1 MVWKTNRNDRRVVY
15 DEGGYMVCPDCRGM
29 VKSSGHDCEPANPRP
44 SGETPVPPP
53 AGGDTARRR
62 SAAEVC
68 GCPAKPGEP
77 CPFSDTECANRIMAN
92 LTDAERAELDARL
105 KAQREATPPAPPVP
119 VGEAAARLM
128 ALFGATDATFTAF
141 VDRLEAEITGEDAPP
156 VSPAPADGGKWVRVS
171 DAMVEYLRDNQA
183 PVIVGVADGRLPN
196 EIELTCTR
204 VLPAP
209 DVREQCNWPACGC
222 PEAQAWPFCG
232 RTVQPAPDVR
242 EGLDVQPLW
251 RVLSLLDLAMMA
263 GPAIPEVDVARK
275 DLRAFVDAAAL
286 RQPVSPAP
294 ESREALLAAVVDA
307 LNDTLYMDTDIGN
320 RLSARDE
327 LALGPA
333 FRARLN
339 AALASPAARREHHPE
354 CVQARHGFGACYC
367 PDTRAARR
375 EEARGI
381 TADEATD
388 SLAVKDSD
396 AAMRWPGGER

>member
-1 MVWKTNRNDRRVVY
+1 VFRRE
-15 DEGGYMVCPDCRGM
+15 DP
-29 VKSSGHDCEPANPRP
+29 SS
-44 SGETPVPPP
+44 ETPAPPYM
-53 AGGDTARRR
+53 R
-62 SAAEVC
+62 
-68 GCPAKPGEP
+68 KPGDLVD
-77 CPFSDTECANRIMAN
+77 CP
-92 LTDAERAELDARL
+92 TD
-105 KAQREATPPAPPVP
+105 REGIKRGPTRTIGMPAPPVP
-119 VGEAAARLM
+119 VGDDDECDCGHPKHRHWP
-128 ALFGATDATFTAF
+128 TPD
-141 VDRLEAEITGEDAPP
+141 
-156 VSPAPADGGKWVRVS
+156 ADGCTCKAWGCKCKWQPS
-171 DAMVEYLRDNQA
+171 AALRS
-183 PVIVGVADGRLPN
+183 PSP
-196 EIELTCTR
+196 EP
-204 VLPAP
+204 PAP
-209 DVREQCNWPACGC
+209 DVGEGLDVALSALRMVADTAVGWEPLTPGDIAEVHKAIALLAALRQPVSPPVPVC
-222 PEAQAWPFCG
+222 PEHGDPLVCVSCEVEEDARPEWQ
-232 RTVQPAPDVR
+232 RQPAPDVR